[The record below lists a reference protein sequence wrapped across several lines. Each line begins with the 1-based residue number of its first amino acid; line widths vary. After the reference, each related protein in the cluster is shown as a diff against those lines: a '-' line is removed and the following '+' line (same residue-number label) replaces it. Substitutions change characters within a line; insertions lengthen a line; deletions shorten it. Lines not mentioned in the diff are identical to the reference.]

1 MAEPQPSNVQE
12 GADPPDV
19 LPASKEDR
27 KAAAA
32 LSSLDA
38 KEDQDATPNKKEV
51 DLKALGEAM
60 KNLELSQGTGKK
72 TPSNDPGKKEEAPK
86 KLVKVDAADVSLL
99 GMCTEFERDIDKG
112 KTLTRLHYSR
122 PIGHAQGESYG
133 PSACT

>member
-1 MAEPQPSNVQE
+1 MAEEPQPSNVQE

-32 LSSLDA
+32 LSSLDV

-60 KNLELSQGTGKK
+60 KNLEFSQGGSKK
-72 TPSNDPGKKEEAPK
+72 ATSNETARKEEPPK
-86 KLVKVDAADVSLL
+86 KLIKVDAADVSLL
-99 GMCTEFERDIDKG
+99 GMYMAILDIYRTG
-112 KTLTRLHYSR
+112 
-122 PIGHAQGESYG
+122 G
-133 PSACT
+133 

>member
-1 MAEPQPSNVQE
+1 MAEEPQPSNVQE

-19 LPASKEDR
+19 IPASNEDR

-32 LSSLDA
+32 LSSLDV

-60 KNLELSQGTGKK
+60 KNLELTQGTGKK
-72 TPSNDPGKKEEAPK
+72 TTSSDATKKEEAPK

-99 GMCTEFERDIDKG
+99 GMWIRSEAE
-112 KTLTRLHYSR
+112 
-122 PIGHAQGESYG
+122 IGWTG
-133 PSACT
+133 